1 VVFVQHFGRAR
12 RVLSPPGVFC
22 RAGKWRITRAR
33 VFFGNGRCPARA
45 RARHGPGAGE
55 AGNLGSNR
63 LGYGLS
69 LGLWRQTGW
78 SITPMRPFLQ
88 RVFVVLWLIWG
99 LILGI
104 GLFIG
109 VFDQLTSRRPM
120 MPFSEFLAIG
130 VATAAGTAI
139 PVMLLQYLV
148 LGFFNPLRLLEAKSP
163 PA

>member
-1 VVFVQHFGRAR
+1 MGAT
-12 RVLSPPGVFC
+12 LP
-22 RAGKWRITRAR
+22 
-33 VFFGNGRCPARA
+33 A
-45 RARHGPGAGE
+45 RARHGPGAVE

-78 SITPMRPFLQ
+78 SITPMSPFLQ

-120 MPFSEFLAIG
+120 MPFSEFLAFG